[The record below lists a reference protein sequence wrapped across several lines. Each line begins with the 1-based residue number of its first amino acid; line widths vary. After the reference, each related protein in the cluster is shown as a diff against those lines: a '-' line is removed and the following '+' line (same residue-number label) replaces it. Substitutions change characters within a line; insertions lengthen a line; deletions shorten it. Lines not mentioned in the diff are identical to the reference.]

1 MNQSQAYPDG
11 RTYEQREVTTYKVG
25 DRVTVGPAYRMGGTY
40 ELDGSE
46 GRYSIVK
53 VLSNA
58 TGRGNDYKVARHVQG
73 AWERL
78 TEADY
83 DYIVYSSRLSPA

>member
-11 RTYEQREVTTYKVG
+11 RTYDQRVSTQYKPG

-40 ELDGSE
+40 ENDGIE
-46 GRYSIVK
+46 GTYSV
-53 VLSNA
+53 VSGPLASS
-58 TGRGNDYKVARHVQG
+58 GRGNDYKVARHVQG

-78 TEADY
+78 TVADY
-83 DYIVYSSRLSPA
+83 DFAVYSSRLSPA